1 MICNAGLVGLQW
13 LGRAAEQYNAS
24 TFSPVLDCLR
34 SFAMNTA
41 VRCLGYS
48 LVLVLLTG
56 SRLSAQDAPKTPK
69 LEGVWLGTLKVDDQ
83 ELRLGFTVTTK
94 DGKLHATLNSID
106 QAADGIPI
114 KEVTIQDGTVR
125 FALPAIKASF
135 EGKFNKEATEIAGE
149 WKQGAAYPLT
159 LKRVDKLPT
168 VQKQDSSKLE
178 GVWLGTLKGKTDLR
192 LGFSVVATPG
202 KLTATMSSVDQG
214 VDGIAVKEVIERDGT
229 VRFEL
234 PSIKATFEGKMNKEG
249 TEIVGEWKQGTTLPL
264 TLKRVS
270 KLPTAKRPQEPKRPF
285 PYREEEITYENKKAK
300 VKFAGTLT
308 LPKGDGPFP
317 AVVMITGSGPQN
329 RDEELLGH
337 KPFLVISDYLTR
349 RGIAVVRVDD
359 RGVGGSTGDNN
370 SSTSADFAEDAL
382 AGVAFLK
389 SRKEID
395 AQHIGLIGHSEGGL
409 VGPLAA
415 SMSRDVAFVVMLAG
429 PGLPG
434 DEILIE
440 QNKLILKAGGAS
452 QDAIDR
458 QLKWLAMALPI
469 VKLEQDSK
477 VAEKRIRA
485 ELAKWKEAAGEKDK
499 AMADFISTREK
510 AVGTLTTQWFRYF
523 LSYDPRPALRKVQC
537 PVLALNGEKDLQ
549 VPCKDNLDAV
559 AKALKEGGNKDYT
572 VREFASL
579 NHLFQTCKTGG
590 VEEYGAIEETI
601 APVVLETMGDWIL
614 ARVK

>member
-1 MICNAGLVGLQW
+1 M
-13 LGRAAEQYNAS
+13 S
-24 TFSPVLDCLR
+24 
-34 SFAMNTA
+34 TA
-41 VRCLGYS
+41 VRCFGYS
-48 LVLVLLTG
+48 LVLVLLTA
-56 SRLSAQDAPKTPK
+56 SRLPAQDAPKTPK
-69 LEGVWLGTLKVDDQ
+69 VEGVWLGTLKVDDQ
-83 ELRLGFTVTTK
+83 ELRLGFTVTAK
-94 DGKLHATLNSID
+94 DGKLTATLNSID
-106 QAADGIPI
+106 QGADGIPI

-135 EGKFNKEATEIAGE
+135 EGKINKEATEIAGE
-149 WKQGAAYPLT
+149 WKQSGTYPLT

-168 VQKQDSSKLE
+168 VNKPPPSKLE
-178 GVWLGTLKGKTDLR
+178 GVWLGTLKVGVQELR
-192 LGFSVVATPG
+192 LGFSVVATPS
-202 KLTATMSSVDQG
+202 KLTATLNSLDQG
-214 VDGIAVKEVIERDGT
+214 VDGVPVQEVTEKDGAVHFG
-229 VRFEL
+229 L

-249 TEIVGEWKQGTTLPL
+249 TEIVGEWKQGMTFPL

-337 KPFLVISDYLTR
+337 KPFLVIADYLTR

-359 RGVGGSTGDNN
+359 RGVGGSTGDND
-370 SSTSADFAEDAL
+370 SSTTADFAEDAL
-382 AGVAFLK
+382 AGVEFLK
-389 SRKEID
+389 GRKEID
-395 AQHIGLIGHSEGGL
+395 AKHIGLIGHSEGGL

-415 SMSRDVAFVVMLAG
+415 SMSKDVAFVVMLAG

-440 QNKLILKAGGAS
+440 QNKLILKAAGAS
-452 QDAIDR
+452 KDDIDR
-458 QLKWLAMALPI
+458 QLKWLSMALPI
-469 VKLEQDSK
+469 LKQEEDAK
-477 VAEKRIRA
+477 VADKRIRA

-499 AMADFISTREK
+499 AMADFVSTREK
-510 AVGTLTTQWFRYF
+510 AVGTLNTKWFRFF

-549 VPCKDNLDAV
+549 VPAKVNLEAV

-572 VREFASL
+572 VKEFPGL

-590 VEEYGAIEETI
+590 IQEYGSIEETM

-614 ARVK
+614 ARVKKN

>member
-1 MICNAGLVGLQW
+1 MSN
-13 LGRAAEQYNAS
+13 
-24 TFSPVLDCLR
+24 
-34 SFAMNTA
+34 A

-56 SRLSAQDAPKTPK
+56 SHLPAQDAPKTPK
-69 LEGVWLGTLKVDDQ
+69 VEGVWLGTLQ
-83 ELRLGFTVTTK
+83 AGELELRLGFTVIAK
-94 DGKLHATLNSID
+94 NGKFTATFISID
-106 QAADGIPI
+106 QAAAGIPVN
-114 KEVTIQDGTVR
+114 EIQIHDDTVR

-135 EGKFNKEATEIAGE
+135 EGKINKEGTEIAGE
-149 WKQGAAYPLT
+149 WKQHKTYPLT
-159 LKRVDKLPT
+159 LKQVDKLPAA
-168 VQKQDSSKLE
+168 KKSDASKLE
-178 GVWLGTLKGKTDLR
+178 GVWLGTLKVGVQELR
-192 LGFSVVATPG
+192 LGFSVVATPS
-202 KLTATMSSVDQG
+202 KLTATLNSLDQG
-214 VDGIAVKEVIERDGT
+214 VDGVPVQEVTEKDGAVHFG
-229 VRFEL
+229 L
-234 PSIKATFEGKMNKEG
+234 PSIKATFEGKLNKDG
-249 TEIVGEWKQGTTLPL
+249 TEIVGEWMQGTTFPL

-337 KPFLVISDYLTR
+337 KPFLVIADYLTR

-359 RGVGGSTGDNN
+359 RGVGGSTGDND
-370 SSTSADFAEDAL
+370 SSTTADFAEDAL
-382 AGVAFLK
+382 AGVEFLK
-389 SRKEID
+389 GRKEID
-395 AQHIGLIGHSEGGL
+395 DKHIGLIGHSEGGL

-415 SMSRDVAFVVMLAG
+415 STSKDVAFVVMLAG

-440 QNKLILKAGGAS
+440 QNKLILKAAGAS

-458 QLKWLAMALPI
+458 QLKWLSMALPI
-469 VKLEQDSK
+469 IKQEEDAK
-477 VAEKRIRA
+477 VADKRIRA
-485 ELAKWKEAAGEKDK
+485 EMAKWKEAAGEKDK
-499 AMADFISTREK
+499 AMADFVNTREK
-510 AVGTLTTQWFRYF
+510 AVGTLNTKWFRFF

-549 VPCKDNLDAV
+549 VPSKANLDAV
-559 AKALKEGGNKDYT
+559 AMALKEGGNKDYT
-572 VREFASL
+572 VKEFPGL

-590 VEEYGAIEETI
+590 IQEYGSIEETM

-614 ARVK
+614 ALVKKN

>member
-1 MICNAGLVGLQW
+1 MH
-13 LGRAAEQYNAS
+13 
-24 TFSPVLDCLR
+24 
-34 SFAMNTA
+34 TA

-48 LVLVLLTG
+48 LILVLLTG
-56 SRLSAQDAPKTPK
+56 SGWSAQDAAKTPK
-69 LEGVWLGTLKVDDQ
+69 IEGVWLGTLKVGDE
-83 ELRLGFTVTTK
+83 ELRLGFTVTAK
-94 DGKLHATLNSID
+94 NGKLIATLNSID
-106 QAADGIPI
+106 QGADGIPI
-114 KEVTIQDGTVR
+114 KEVTVQDGKIR

-135 EGKFNKEATEIAGE
+135 EGKINKEATEIAGE
-149 WKQGAAYPLT
+149 WTQGKAYPLT
-159 LKRVDKLPT
+159 LKRVD
-168 VQKQDSSKLE
+168 
-178 GVWLGTLKGKTDLR
+178 
-192 LGFSVVATPG
+192 
-202 KLTATMSSVDQG
+202 
-214 VDGIAVKEVIERDGT
+214 
-229 VRFEL
+229 
-234 PSIKATFEGKMNKEG
+234 
-249 TEIVGEWKQGTTLPL
+249 
-264 TLKRVS
+264 

-337 KPFLVISDYLTR
+337 KPFLVIADYLTR

-359 RGVGGSTGDNN
+359 RGVGGSTGDND

-389 SRKEID
+389 GRKEID
-395 AQHIGLIGHSEGGL
+395 AKHIGLIGHSEGGL

-415 SMSRDVAFVVMLAG
+415 SMSKDVAFVVMLAG

-440 QNKLILKAGGAS
+440 QNKLLLKAAGAS

-458 QLKWLAMALPI
+458 QLKWLSMALPI
-469 VKLEQDSK
+469 VKQEEDSK

-485 ELAKWKEAAGEKDK
+485 ELAKWKEAAGDKDK
-499 AMADFISTREK
+499 AMADFISTVEK
-510 AVGTLTTQWFRYF
+510 VVGTLTTKWFRYF
-523 LSYDPRPALRKVQC
+523 LNYDPRPALEKVQC
-537 PVLALNGEKDLQ
+537 SVLALNGEKDLQ
-549 VPCKDNLDAV
+549 VACKPNLDAV

-572 VREFASL
+572 VKEFPGL

-590 VEEYGAIEETI
+590 IDEYGSIEETM

-614 ARVK
+614 ARVKKN